1 MKVPFELTYFQWIQ
15 SYRLRFAFS
24 LFQSTGSDS
33 VGRFHLKKREKRKQN
48 ENKSVRT
55 KEEEEIEEEDTNKNL
70 GKKGESYRFT
80 QSNSLEGPVGGRE
93 SCSLHLQKNTLYT
106 I

>member
-1 MKVPFELTYFQWIQ
+1 MNSIVSPSLCLFTLSINWV
-15 SYRLRFAFS
+15 RFS
-24 LFQSTGSDS
+24 WPGPSK
-33 VGRFHLKKREKRKQN
+33 KKREKRKQN

-93 SCSLHLQKNTLYT
+93 SCSLHLQKNTLY
-106 I
+106 IPFKDY